1 MMILITGGSGSG
13 KSAYGEERILSLPGK
28 KRVYLATMIPWDE
41 ECKNKIARH
50 RLMRAEKSF
59 ETIEKY
65 RDIQEVSIPE
75 HSTVLLECLSNLTA
89 NEMFGSGNRG
99 QKEAEAYG
107 ETRKKTPE
115 AVGEKIADG
124 VKKINSLA
132 DNLVVITNEVFSDG
146 TEYDEETERYRKA
159 LGRAN
164 CILSEVA
171 DEVVEVVW
179 GIPVKLK

>member
-41 ECKNKIARH
+41 ECKKKIARH

-99 QKEAEAYG
+99 QK
-107 ETRKKTPE
+107 E